1 MERME
6 FVCAEEAPVRADLLI
21 SRVAG
26 ISRAAAA
33 AVIASGGLEV
43 DGATAVKSLK
53 IRPGS
58 HLLLTLPEPEALD
71 VEAEDIPLDIVYE
84 DDDLMVRRQPLG
96 HQRRAAAGH
105 CPPH

>member
-33 AVIASGGLEV
+33 AVIA
-43 DGATAVKSLK
+43 
-53 IRPGS
+53 
-58 HLLLTLPEPEALD
+58 
-71 VEAEDIPLDIVYE
+71 
-84 DDDLMVRRQPLG
+84 
-96 HQRRAAAGH
+96 
-105 CPPH
+105 